1 MCNPKDELVR
11 MIRTIFGIDTIRQFV
26 VSVLE
31 VDVKLNLPNLNRG
44 TSHHIEL
51 NIVIQTASS
60 SSRVCIRS
68 NSYAHGAM
76 FIACVDL

>member
-31 VDVKLNLPNLNRG
+31 VEVKLNLPTVRAQDQINRINL
-44 TSHHIEL
+44 S
-51 NIVIQTASS
+51 Q
-60 SSRVCIRS
+60 
-68 NSYAHGAM
+68 
-76 FIACVDL
+76 F